1 MEVIKSLDKGYKI
14 DGIGVDNFD
23 RYVTHTV
30 NYCYILL
37 YICIVYG
44 MFRLFTV
51 RDITPGAAPF
61 CCCTPILH
69 ITLHDIAL
77 P

>member
-1 MEVIKSLDKGYKI
+1 
-14 DGIGVDNFD
+14 
-23 RYVTHTV
+23 
-30 NYCYILL
+30 
-37 YICIVYG
+37 

-77 P
+77 HFMILHYFP